1 MIRLSLA
8 TRFTLIVLVALLIAW
23 LLALAIYYRSH
34 EWDLG
39 TIRPAPAQLAAL
51 ASLIEQTP
59 NGQRQLIL
67 DAIGKTSNLSAHLG
81 ADAKIADANALAAR
95 AALRARYAAALAPRP
110 FSMTVARQ
118 RHFFWPAILG
128 AKLFEFRIALKTGDL
143 LVVDAAETLPTTRFG
158 LPVGFGA
165 GLLGTLVALI
175 ALVLLN
181 REMRPFSRF
190 AAAVDRID
198 PTSTPAPLPP
208 LKTRAPEIEA
218 VVLAFN
224 RLQQRLK
231 TLLNARMALIGG
243 ISHDVRTF
251 ATRLRLRVDQIPD
264 ESERAKA
271 IGDISDMIR
280 LLDDAVLAS
289 RAGAGELSEELI
301 ELDKLVSRE
310 IEDRQDAGSFITLH
324 IDFGARGTSVLGD
337 RLALRRVVGNLL
349 DNALHYGHV
358 AHVVLK
364 SERTALILSVEDEGP
379 GIPPDQREALLEPF
393 VRLETSR
400 SRSTGGAGLGLAIVR
415 NLVEAH
421 RGTIAIEDGAAAGAR
436 LVVKLPLFVPN

>member
-8 TRFTLIVLVALLIAW
+8 TRLTLIVLVALLGAW
-23 LLALAIYYRSH
+23 LAALTTYYRSH

-39 TIRPAPAQLAAL
+39 DIRPSPGQLAAL
-51 ASLIEQTP
+51 TRLIEQTP

-67 DAIGKTSNLSAHLG
+67 DAIDKTSNLSTRIG
-81 ADAKIADANALAAR
+81 SNPEIADIIGHPVR
-95 AALRARYAAALAPRP
+95 ERLRADYAAALAPRQ
-110 FSMTVARQ
+110 FSMASTKQ
-118 RHFFWPAILG
+118 RRFLWPAILG
-128 AKLFEFRIALKTGDL
+128 ARRFEFRIALKTGDQ
-143 LVVDAAETLPTTRFG
+143 LVVDAVETLPSTRLG

-165 GLLGTLVALI
+165 GLLGTLVALV

-181 REMRPFSRF
+181 REMRPLSRL
-190 AAAVDRID
+190 ATAVDRID
-198 PTSTPAPLPP
+198 PTSAPAPLPP
-208 LKTRAPEIEA
+208 LRTHAPEIEA

-251 ATRLRLRVDQIPD
+251 ATRLRLRVDQIPE

-271 IGDISDMIR
+271 ISDISDMIR

-289 RAGAGELSEELI
+289 RAGAGELGEELI

-337 RLALRRVVGNLL
+337 RLALRRIIANLL
-349 DNALHYGHV
+349 DNALHYGQV
-358 AHVVLK
+358 AHVVLR
-364 SERTALILSVEDEGP
+364 SEGTTLILSVEDEGP
-379 GIPPDQREALLEPF
+379 GIPLDQREALLEPF

-421 RGTIAIEDGAAAGAR
+421 RGTIAIEDGERHGAR
-436 LVVKLPLFVPN
+436 FIIQLPLFVSS